1 MAVTVGRFQLLSLR
15 RATKNVGGVV
25 DEDKDLATEC
35 PCDAEKANAVAW
47 SDLIFMVN
55 DGGDGDVEEE
65 KCGDKLSNEGSVEG
79 LELNLDQVDEGG
91 WWRVYVVFP
100 LLAHFLRHFFSLVGT
115 IDGMR
120 VDEVGEKGWCFF
132 MRKEKK

>member
-1 MAVTVGRFQLLSLR
+1 MVWSIF
-15 RATKNVGGVV
+15 
-25 DEDKDLATEC
+25 
-35 PCDAEKANAVAW
+35 VA
-47 SDLIFMVN
+47 N
-55 DGGDGDVEEE
+55 DGGNGDIEEE
-65 KCGDKLSNEGSVEG
+65 KCGNKLDDESSVEG

-120 VDEVGEKGWCFF
+120 VDEVGEKG
-132 MRKEKK
+132 